1 MIGEFNQREI
11 DMFINQRANLRDGA
25 PDGPEERPSQV
36 SEKLVRNIYSTIE
49 REFEPKK
56 KFCK

>member
-1 MIGEFNQREI
+1 
-11 DMFINQRANLRDGA
+11 MFINQRANLRDGA

-36 SEKLVRNIYSTIE
+36 SEQLVRNIYSTIE